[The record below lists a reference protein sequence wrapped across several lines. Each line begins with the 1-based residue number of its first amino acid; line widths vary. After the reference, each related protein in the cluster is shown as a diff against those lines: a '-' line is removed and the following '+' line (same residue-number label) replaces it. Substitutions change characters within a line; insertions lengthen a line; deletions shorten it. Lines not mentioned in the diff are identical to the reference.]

1 MAKFLTERQKQ
12 VLKYIEKYQMTNGRS
27 PTIKEIRTHFKLSSD
42 NGVIKHIHSLTKK
55 GALEKDK
62 TPRGIRLL
70 NTVKNRLKAA
80 NNIFSVPILGF
91 IPAGGPVDTAEHVE
105 GYMTLGDELVTNS
118 RDFFLLN
125 VKGESMIDAG
135 IFEGDLVLVNTVKQ
149 PRNGDIV
156 VALVDHGNTLK
167 RFIKEGNKAYL
178 RAENKNYRDIHPTDE
193 LIIQGVVESLIR
205 QYK

>member
-1 MAKFLTERQKQ
+1 MTISLTSRQKQ
-12 VLKYIEKYQMTNGRS
+12 VLRFIEKYQMMNGRS
-27 PTIKEIRTHFKLSSD
+27 PTIKEIRVHFKLSSD

-55 GALEKDK
+55 GAIEKDK

-70 NTVKNRLKAA
+70 SSVKNRLKAA

-91 IPAGGPVDTAEHVE
+91 IPAGGPQALDQHVE

-118 RDFFLLN
+118 RDYFLLN

-135 IFEGDLVLVNTVKQ
+135 IFEGDLVLVNTIKT

-156 VALVDHGNTLK
+156 VALIDHANTLK
-167 RFIKEGNKAYL
+167 RYVKDGTKVYL
-178 RAENKNYRDIHPTDE
+178 HAENKNYDDIHPTDE